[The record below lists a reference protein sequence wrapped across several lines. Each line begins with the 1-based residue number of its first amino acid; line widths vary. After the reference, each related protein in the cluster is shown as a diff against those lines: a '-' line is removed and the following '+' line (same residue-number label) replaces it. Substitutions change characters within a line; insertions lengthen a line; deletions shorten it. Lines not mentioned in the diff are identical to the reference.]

1 MVYARSFFF
10 ARSPILHSRRRAAL
24 SRSGNS
30 DQARGRF
37 FWKFSRI
44 RLAAETNHPRE
55 TTMAKYDITK
65 TNQAVRQLIEK
76 TENPRHRFLL
86 TAYDRHRNLEMAGRF
101 EEIFAPEMMSEKPVY
116 HMHANKTNAKLEGQ
130 DAVKS
135 LYRMWAETNQS
146 IFYTENEQVAV
157 ADNYIAS
164 VTTVYQQVSGKA
176 LTINSVLSYLPG
188 FISEAVLKTVL
199 ATKGFTPDENSMY
212 IYKNVIQMIWPYDDR
227 GRLVG
232 EDVWEPD
239 PDKAEITKL
248 DPSEVL
254 TTAQSAKLL
263 DPLIKPL
270 PSFDEMVLG
279 KSPSVAKRA

>member
-1 MVYARSFFF
+1 
-10 ARSPILHSRRRAAL
+10 
-24 SRSGNS
+24 
-30 DQARGRF
+30 
-37 FWKFSRI
+37 
-44 RLAAETNHPRE
+44 
-55 TTMAKYDITK
+55 MAKYDITK

-86 TAYDRHRNLEMAGRF
+86 TAFDRHRNLEMAGRF

-176 LTINSVLSYLPG
+176 LTMNSVLSYLPG

-254 TTAQSAKLL
+254 TTAESAKLL
-263 DPLIKPL
+263 NPLIKPL

>member
-1 MVYARSFFF
+1 MEVSM
-10 ARSPILHSRRRAAL
+10 PKH
-24 SRSGNS
+24 
-30 DQARGRF
+30 
-37 FWKFSRI
+37 
-44 RLAAETNHPRE
+44 
-55 TTMAKYDITK
+55 DITK
-65 TNQAVRQLIEK
+65 TNIAITKLLE
-76 TENPRHRFLL
+76 TTTNPRHRFMLQ
-86 TAYDRHRNLEMAGRF
+86 AYDRHRNLEMAGRF
-101 EEIFAPEMMSEKPVY
+101 DEIFAPEMMSEKPVY

-130 DAVKS
+130 EAVKS

-176 LTINSVLSYLPG
+176 LTMNAVLSHLPG
-188 FISEAVLKTVL
+188 FMSEAVLKRVL
-199 ATKGFTPDENSMY
+199 ATKGFTPDDNSMY

-254 TTAQSAKLL
+254 TTAQSARLL